1 MKPLKFVQTRKRY
14 WHEWILTLKMKTM
27 CLHPFVSSI
36 LPVRVEGGTWPWPS
50 SVCEEDAVRESAN
63 VSLMCPRLSGWVL
76 TVTRTLDS
84 SLCKKGVFRKSTQ
97 VPNYTSDFYP
107 RIVIKNM
114 FTALIVCIFS
124 FRVNPLKGSLIPC
137 STVLTK
143 CFHIFSQLDSLF
155 HFWKILCNYFLM
167 SWKPHK
173 VPSAMVTSTLFSQI
187 KFHLI
192 FSFYLIN

>member
-1 MKPLKFVQTRKRY
+1 
-14 WHEWILTLKMKTM
+14 MKTM
-27 CLHPFVSSI
+27 CLHPLVSSV
-36 LPVRVEGGTWPWPS
+36 LPVNVEGGTWPRPS
-50 SVCEEDAVRESAN
+50 SVYKEEAVRESAN

-76 TVTRTLDS
+76 MVTWALES

-114 FTALIVCIFS
+114 FTNLIICIFS

-143 CFHIFSQLDSLF
+143 CFHISFQLDSLF
-155 HFWKILCNYFLM
+155 HFWEILCNYFPV
-167 SWKPHK
+167 SRKPHQ
-173 VPSAMVTSTLFSQI
+173 VPGLWVLQLRSPGP
-187 KFHLI
+187 HCP
-192 FSFYLIN
+192 